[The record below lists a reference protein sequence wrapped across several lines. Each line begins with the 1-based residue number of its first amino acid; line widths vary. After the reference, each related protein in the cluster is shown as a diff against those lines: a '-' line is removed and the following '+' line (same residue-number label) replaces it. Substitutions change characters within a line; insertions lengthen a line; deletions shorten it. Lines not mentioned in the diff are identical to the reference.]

1 MFLEGKARAVSRA
14 WREVREVVGAHRQR
28 LALGLALVLVNRL
41 AVLIVPVSSK
51 YFVDE
56 IVAKRRAD
64 LLLTISLVALA
75 ASLIQAATS
84 YALAR
89 VLGVAAQ
96 RAVAKTRR
104 GVHEYVVRL
113 PVRFFDSTHTG
124 ALITRIMNDADGVAT
139 LVGPGFAQLLGGLF
153 TASAALCVLFYLNW
167 RLTSVVVTAFV
178 LFGLATAFTL
188 SRLGPLAREYGE
200 LYARVFGRLTESL
213 GGVRV
218 VKAYAAEGREALVFA
233 RGVHRLL
240 RNGAKTTVT
249 SSGLTSFAM
258 ALSGVIAAATMFIGG
273 GSILSGEMTLGGY
286 VMYVFCMSLVAG
298 PALEVTGAG
307 SQIGAAVAGLAR
319 IREIKQ
325 LATEDEGEECRD
337 PLDSIEGNIR
347 FEDVTFEYVPGTP
360 ALSHVSFHAPA
371 GSTTALV
378 GPSGSGKSTLLS
390 LITAF
395 NRPVA
400 GRVTVDGKDLTTV
413 RLRDYRRRLG
423 VVLQENF
430 LFDGTIAENISFG
443 RPSATREEI
452 RAVSRIARCDE
463 FADEFGEGLD
473 TVVGERGV
481 RLSGGQR
488 QRLAIARAL
497 LADPRVLILDEATSS
512 LDSESESLIQEGLR
526 ALRRDRTTFV
536 IAHRLSTIMDADQIL
551 VLEGGCVVERGTH
564 GELLAAAGHYRR
576 LYDSQF
582 KGSRD
587 FVAPFAADRAGYSS
601 PPRP

>member
-1 MFLEGKARAVSRA
+1 VFWERKARALSRA
-14 WREVREVVGAHRQR
+14 WREVREVVGAHRRR
-28 LALGLALVLVNRL
+28 LALGLALVLANRL
-41 AVLIVPVSSK
+41 AVLVLPVSSK

-84 YALAR
+84 FALAR

-96 RAVAKTRR
+96 RAVAEMRR

-124 ALITRIMNDADGVAT
+124 VLITRIMSDADGVAA

-153 TASAALCVLFYLNW
+153 TAAAAVCVLFYLNW
-167 RLTSVVVTAFV
+167 RLTSIVVAAFV
-178 LFGLATAFTL
+178 LFGLATAFTI

-200 LYARVFGRLTESL
+200 LYAGVFGRLTESL

-218 VKAYAAEGREALVFA
+218 VKAYAAERREALVFA

-240 RNGAKTTVT
+240 RNGAKATVT
-249 SSGLTSFAM
+249 SAGLSSFAVV
-258 ALSGVIAAATMFIGG
+258 LSGVIGAATMFIGG

-298 PALEVTGAG
+298 PALEVTAAG

-319 IREIKQ
+319 IREIKR
-325 LATEDEGEECRD
+325 LATEDEGEEGRD
-337 PLDSIEGNIR
+337 PLESVEGDLR

-360 ALSHVSFHAPA
+360 ALSHVSFHAPP

-395 NRPVA
+395 NRPAA
-400 GRVTVDGKDLTTV
+400 GRVTVDGKDLATV

-430 LFDGTIAENISFG
+430 LFDGTVAENISFG
-443 RPSATREEI
+443 RPAATRDEI
-452 RAVSRIARCDE
+452 RAVSRVARCDD
-463 FADEFGEGLD
+463 FINAFDDGLD

-497 LADPRVLILDEATSS
+497 LADPKVLILDEATSS

-551 VLEGGCVVERGTH
+551 VLEGGRVVERGTH
-564 GELLAAAGHYRR
+564 EELLAAMGHYRR

-582 KGSRD
+582 KGVRD

-601 PPRP
+601 PPSP

>member
-1 MFLEGKARAVSRA
+1 VFWQEKARALWRA
-14 WREVREVVGAHRQR
+14 WREVREVVGAHRRR
-28 LALGLALVLVNRL
+28 LALGLALVLANRL
-41 AVLIVPVSSK
+41 AVLVVPVSSK

-56 IVAKRRAD
+56 IVARRRAD
-64 LLLTISLVALA
+64 LLLTISLVAVA

-84 YALAR
+84 FALAR

-96 RAVAKTRR
+96 RAVAEMRR
-104 GVHEYVVRL
+104 GLHEYVVRL

-124 ALITRIMNDADGVAT
+124 ILITRIMSDADGVAS

-153 TASAALCVLFYLNW
+153 TAATALCVLFYLSW
-167 RLTSVVVTAFV
+167 RLTSIVVVAFV

-200 LYARVFGRLTESL
+200 LYAGVLGRLTESL

-240 RNGAKTTVT
+240 RNGAKATVT
-249 SSGLTSFAM
+249 SSSLTSFAVV
-258 ALSGVIAAATMFIGG
+258 LSGVIGAATMFVGG
-273 GSILSGEMTLGGY
+273 NSILSGAMTLGDY

-307 SQIGAAVAGLAR
+307 SQIGAAVAGLLR

-325 LATEDEGEECRD
+325 LATEDEGEQGRD
-337 PLDSIEGNIR
+337 PLDSIEGDIR
-347 FEDVTFEYVPGTP
+347 FEDVTFEYVRGTP

-395 NRPVA
+395 NRPLA
-400 GRVTVDGKDLTTV
+400 GRVTVDGKDLASV

-452 RAVSRIARCDE
+452 RAVSRIARCDDFVEE
-463 FADEFGEGLD
+463 FEEGLN

-512 LDSESESLIQEGLR
+512 LDSESESLIQEGLH
-526 ALRRDRTTFV
+526 ALCRDRTTFV

-551 VLEGGCVVERGTH
+551 VLEGGRVVERGTH
-564 GELLAAAGHYRR
+564 EELLAAMGHYRR
-576 LYDSQF
+576 LYDGQF
-582 KGSRD
+582 KRGRD
-587 FVAPFAADRAGYSS
+587 FVAPFAADRAGYT
-601 PPRP
+601 PPPHP

>member
-1 MFLEGKARAVSRA
+1 LKDQARALSRA
-14 WREVREVVGAHRQR
+14 WREVREVVDAHRRR
-28 LALGLALVLVNRL
+28 LALGLSLVLVNRL
-41 AVLIVPVSSK
+41 AVLVIPVSSK

-56 IVAKRRAD
+56 IVIKRRGG
-64 LLLTISLVALA
+64 LLLTISLVAVA
-75 ASLIQAATS
+75 ASLIQASTS
-84 YALAR
+84 FALAR
-89 VLGVAAQ
+89 VIGVAAQ
-96 RAVAKTRR
+96 RAVAEMRR
-104 GVHEYVVRL
+104 SVYDVVVRL

-124 ALITRIMNDADGVAT
+124 TLIARIMSDADGVST

-153 TASAALCVLFYLNW
+153 TATLALGVLFYLNW
-167 RLTSVVVTAFV
+167 RLTSIVVAAFV
-178 LFGLATAFTL
+178 SFGLAMAFAL

-200 LYARVFGRLTESL
+200 LYAGVFGRLAESL

-240 RNGAKTTVT
+240 RNGAKATVT
-249 SSGLTSFAM
+249 SSGLTSFAIV
-258 ALSGVIAAATMFIGG
+258 LSGVVSASMMLIGG
-273 GSILSGEMTLGGY
+273 GSILSGAMTLGDY
-286 VMYVFCMSLVAG
+286 VMYVFFMSLVAG

-325 LATEDEGEECRD
+325 LATEDEGEEGRS
-337 PLDSIEGNIR
+337 PLSSIEGEVR
-347 FEDVTFEYVPGTP
+347 FEDVTFEYVRGTP

-390 LITAF
+390 LVTAF
-395 NRPVA
+395 NRPLA
-400 GRVTVDGKDLTTV
+400 GRVTVDGKDLSTV
-413 RLRDYRRRLG
+413 RLRDYRRCLG
-423 VVLQENF
+423 VVLQDDF

-443 RPSATREEI
+443 RPSATREQI
-452 RAVSRIARCDE
+452 RAVSRIARCDDFVSE
-463 FADEFGEGLD
+463 FDEGLD

-526 ALRRDRTTFV
+526 ALCRDRTTFV

-551 VLEGGCVVERGTH
+551 VLEGGRVVERGTH
-564 GELLAAAGHYRR
+564 EELLAAMGHYRR

-582 KGSRD
+582 KGGRD